1 MKYTINAVL
10 ILLMPVISG
19 IAFASPIMV
28 SKNGAPYVQLSDNPI
43 SDLFQ
48 GLTVMTAGV
57 CSMNCTLSLST
68 TITDI
73 PGVDT
78 ALIAIGDAEF
88 NGGLLCGLVSF
99 DAPSFPWVA
108 TAAHSTISLSSPL
121 TIPFNVSGVDT
132 GGCML
137 CSGISLNMTYSNESG
152 GVFLVDGTDGA
163 GCTINGVI
171 SSGDYYTL
179 SH

>member
-1 MKYTINAVL
+1 MKYRVNAMP
-10 ILLMPVISG
+10 ILLMTVVSG

-43 SDLFQ
+43 SDVFQ
-48 GLTVMTAGV
+48 GSTSIMAGI

-73 PGVDT
+73 PSVDT
-78 ALIAIGDAEF
+78 ALMAIGNAEL
-88 NGGLLCGLVSF
+88 NGSLLCNLVSF

-132 GGCML
+132 GGCIP
-137 CSGISLNMTYSNESG
+137 CSGISLDITYSNDSG
-152 GVFLVDGTDGA
+152 GILLVDGTGG
-163 GCTINGVI
+163 GCAIYGVLQ
-171 SSGDYYTL
+171 SSDYYAL